1 MANPHVMSLAAYKCD
16 DVQRHELIGVELP
29 PATDT
34 YQPISHID
42 LLDIAEDSARD
53 LGFVFGQQHHGLSH
67 DGKRYFGVVEL
78 RDGAPN
84 SDYAL
89 MLGLRNSL
97 DKRFP
102 AGLAFGSQVF
112 VCANLC
118 FGGEIVIKRKHTAY
132 ILKDLPNL
140 VYAAMEK
147 VHVFKGV
154 QDARFETYR
163 ETRLIDRDADHLIL
177 RMLREGVINTSRV
190 EKVVNEWDEPSYE
203 HGDRTVWRL
212 FNAVTE
218 AYKGMNIQ
226 ELPQRA
232 MGLQALCD
240 QQANFIPAR
249 AIAA

>member
-1 MANPHVMSLAAYKCD
+1 MTAHVMSLAAYKCD
-16 DVQRHELIGVELP
+16 EVARHELMGVQMP

-34 YQPISHID
+34 YQPIGHHD
-42 LLDIAEDSARD
+42 LLDMADDSARD
-53 LGFVFGQQHHGLSH
+53 LGFVFGDQHHGLSH

-78 RDGAPN
+78 RDSAPN
-84 SDYAL
+84 SDFGL

-118 FGGEIVIKRKHTAY
+118 FGGEVVIKRKHTAF
-132 ILKDLPNL
+132 ILKDLPNM

-147 VHVFKGV
+147 LCSFKGI
-154 QDARFETYR
+154 QEARFETYQ
-163 ETRLIDRDADHLIL
+163 ETRLNDRDADHLIL
-177 RMLREGVINTSRV
+177 RMLREQVINTSRV
-190 EKVVNEWDEPSYE
+190 EKVVNEWDKPSYD
-203 HGDRTVWRL
+203 HGPRTVWRL

-218 AYKGMNIQ
+218 AYKGMNIH

-240 QQANFIPAR
+240 QQAEFLPVR
-249 AIAA
+249 AIA